1 MTRRYDT
8 VSLLT
13 DLGSRDEAAGVVR
26 AVLHDLAPHAR
37 VIDLT
42 HDIDPF
48 DVRAGA
54 LALVRAIAY
63 VPAGVV
69 LASIDP
75 GAGTERRAIAV
86 EIAGGEGVVIGP
98 DNGLLAPAIALTGGA
113 ERAVLLTNPAFHLE
127 APSPTFAARDVFAP
141 VAAHLC
147 NGVPFDE
154 LGEPVDP
161 AILLPS
167 VIPLPRTEAIDG
179 VMGLECEVLWVDRYG
194 NAQLN
199 VGSDEVAEA
208 FGDRWTTV
216 DEARFQV
223 VIGED
228 TRVAVI
234 RRSFLG
240 GGTGAVGLVLD
251 SSGMYALAMEEYSA
265 AGELRLGVT
274 DRVRLVPL
282 AVEPAPPGAPI
293 EGPVTTPVQLGRR
306 PAP

>member
-113 ERAVLLTNPAFHLE
+113 ERAVLLTNPAFHPRHR
-127 APSPTFAARDVFAP
+127 ARPSPLATSSLRRGPP
-141 VAAHLC
+141 VQRRAVRRTRRA
-147 NGVPFDE
+147 GRS
-154 LGEPVDP
+154 GDP
-161 AILLPS
+161 APIGHPPAS
-167 VIPLPRTEAIDG
+167 
-179 VMGLECEVLWVDRYG
+179 DR
-194 NAQLN
+194 
-199 VGSDEVAEA
+199 
-208 FGDRWTTV
+208 GDRRRDGAGV
-216 DEARFQV
+216 RGPVGRSVRQRPAQR
-223 VIGED
+223 GL
-228 TRVAVI
+228 RRG
-234 RRSFLG
+234 RRS
-240 GGTGAVGLVLD
+240 
-251 SSGMYALAMEEYSA
+251 
-265 AGELRLGVT
+265 
-274 DRVRLVPL
+274 VR
-282 AVEPAPPGAPI
+282 
-293 EGPVTTPVQLGRR
+293 
-306 PAP
+306 